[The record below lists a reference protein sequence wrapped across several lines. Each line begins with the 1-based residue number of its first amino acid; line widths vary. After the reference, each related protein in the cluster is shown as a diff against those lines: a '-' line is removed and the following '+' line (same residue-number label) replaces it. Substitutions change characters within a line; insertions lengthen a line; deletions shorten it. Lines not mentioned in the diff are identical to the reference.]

1 VIPVVWVHGGA
12 VLKCLTRHHDIVRGR
27 RWWWRRPW
35 TCNAPCRAFC
45 PWLTPKAGI
54 VPPQWALFRLR
65 PWQRSALRFLHS
77 FFTSRFGSRCWIV
90 NHLQLKSM
98 LRCGVV
104 TQVLGVRVDKEE
116 QKSTWGVRPL
126 RPAQLQYAAVRPP

>member
-1 VIPVVWVHGGA
+1 M
-12 VLKCLTRHHDIVRGR
+12 
-27 RWWWRRPW
+27 
-35 TCNAPCRAFC
+35 
-45 PWLTPKAGI
+45 
-54 VPPQWALFRLR
+54 
-65 PWQRSALRFLHS
+65 
-77 FFTSRFGSRCWIV
+77 